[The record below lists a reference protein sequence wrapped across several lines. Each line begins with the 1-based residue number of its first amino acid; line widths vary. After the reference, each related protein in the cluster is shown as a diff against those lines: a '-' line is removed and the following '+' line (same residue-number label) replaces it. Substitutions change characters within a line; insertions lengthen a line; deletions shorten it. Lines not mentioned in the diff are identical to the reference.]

1 MREYKLNIDELVV
14 SKHEQTVY
22 NCLGLGSCI
31 GLFLQDRQ
39 TGISGGAHILLPQ
52 NVPAVIAELLRQFKA
67 LGSDLLNLRAKVAG
81 GANVIATGYE
91 VGSQNTSS
99 VLEQLIQQRIYI
111 AAQDVGGRL
120 SRSAQFDA
128 RTGTMTVRFS
138 QSNEFKIY

>member
-1 MREYKLNIDELVV
+1 MTEYKLNIDELVV
-14 SKHEQTVY
+14 SNHEETTY

-52 NVPAVIAELLRQFKA
+52 HVPTVVAELLKQFKA
-67 LGSDLLNLRAKVAG
+67 LGSDLLNLRAKVVG

-91 VGSQNTSS
+91 VGAQNASS

-111 AAQDVGGRL
+111 AAQDVGGIQ
-120 SRSAQFDA
+120 SRSAKFDA
-128 RTGTMTVRFS
+128 KTGTMTVRFS
-138 QSNEFKIY
+138 QSNEYKIY